1 MGGLWHCYT
10 HITHHHPWFTIPY
23 QQPQRLETGPAQQPL
38 ILPAE
43 LAQQSGLHVP
53 LHLDNLHLRSVVVM
67 PIMVIWPI
75 CHMLHIMGNNGEIM
89 VYLPTKLDDFVRA
102 NVGKYSIHGV
112 DMGWV
117 VVDMICKKICNTW
130 DLDRNQSHQGWDK
143 HQHGEF
149 KQHISDILRMSHVI

>member
-1 MGGLWHCYT
+1 MKNGWFMALLYPHYT
-10 HITHHHPWFTIPY
+10 SSSLIHHTVSTTAAAWNGTRSAIANSPG
-23 QQPQRLETGPAQQPL
+23 RTGSAERAACPASPR
-38 ILPAE
+38 
-43 LAQQSGLHVP
+43 QSSP
-53 LHLDNLHLRSVVVM
+53 SVSGRHAHNGDM
-67 PIMVIWPI
+67 T
-75 CHMLHIMGNNGEIM
+75 HMLHIMGNNGDIM